1 MMNLPNGA
9 FVAVV
14 DGAKLSLFRNTGHLL
29 DIQLKPVEAPAIPK
43 RLSGAPGRRSSE
55 ANPDNDTQAEDGF
68 AMGVAE
74 ALNHMA
80 LTHKLE
86 ALAVVAAPRTLG
98 QLRKHWHKA
107 LEERLVGEIPKDLTG
122 RPAEAVAEAI
132 SKA

>member
-9 FVAVV
+9 LVAVA
-14 DGAKLSLFRNTGHLL
+14 DGEKLSLFRNTGHNL
-29 DIQLKPVEAPAIPK
+29 DIQLKPMATPELPE
-43 RLSGAPGRRSSE
+43 RLSGAPGRRSSD

-80 LTHKLE
+80 LTNKIE
-86 ALAVVAAPRTLG
+86 ALAVIAAPKTLG

-107 LEERLVGEIPKDLTG
+107 LEERLVGEIPKALAG
-122 RPAEAVAEAI
+122 RPAEEIAEAI
-132 SKA
+132 SRA

>member
-29 DIQLKPVEAPAIPK
+29 DIQLKPVDAPALPE

-80 LTHKLE
+80 LTNRLE
-86 ALAVVAAPRTLG
+86 ALAVVAAPKTLG
-98 QLRKHWHKA
+98 QLRKHWHSA
-107 LEERLVGEIPKDLTG
+107 LEQRLIGEIPKAMTG
-122 RPAEAVAEAI
+122 RPPEAVAEVI